1 MQIAARDQLIVAL
14 DVPELDQARQLVEGL
29 GDAVSFYKVG
39 MELVY
44 GHGFG
49 FVKELTSAGKKV
61 FLDLKL
67 HDIPNTVQK
76 ATEQLAHLGVT
87 FLTVH
92 AYPQTMQAAKTGS
105 RGSSLQILGVT
116 VMTSYDDQDLQ
127 AAGYDKPVREVVR
140 IRAEAARAIGI
151 DGLILSPEEVAAMRA
166 LVGNDLLLVTPGI
179 RPSNSEANDQ
189 KRFMT
194 PKDAI
199 LAGANHLVVGRPVTK
214 ASNPRAAALSIIQE
228 IHSAKQAY
236 LSSGAT
242 S

>member
-49 FVKELTSAGKKV
+49 FIKELTAAGKKV

-76 ATEQLAHLGVT
+76 ATEQLAGLGVT

-92 AYPQTMQAAKTGS
+92 AYPQTMQAAKAGS
-105 RGSSLQILGVT
+105 RGSNLQILGVT
-116 VMTSYDDQDLQ
+116 VMTSYDDQDLI
-127 AAGYDKPVREVVR
+127 AAGYDKPVRDVVR
-140 IRAEAARAIGI
+140 IRAQAAKEIGI
-151 DGLILSPEEVAAMRA
+151 SGLILSPEEVAAMRA
-166 LVGNDLLLVTPGI
+166 LVGKDLLLVTPGI
-179 RPSNSEANDQ
+179 RPAHSEANDQ

-194 PKDAI
+194 PKEAI
-199 LAGANHLVVGRPVTK
+199 MAGANHLVVGRPVTK
-214 ASNPRAAALSIIQE
+214 APNPRASALSIIQE
-228 IHSAKQAY
+228 IHSANHST
-236 LSSGAT
+236 LVSGA
-242 S
+242 SR